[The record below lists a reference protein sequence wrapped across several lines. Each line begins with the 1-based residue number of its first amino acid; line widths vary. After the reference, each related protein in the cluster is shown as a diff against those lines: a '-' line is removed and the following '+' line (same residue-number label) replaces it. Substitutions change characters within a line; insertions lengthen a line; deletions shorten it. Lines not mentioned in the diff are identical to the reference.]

1 MYLSRLK
8 MDLSRRTAR
17 EFLINH
23 YQLHLAVYRAFPDAA
38 DGGPGRVL
46 YRVDQSEQSAVLF
59 VQSKKKPDWTKAEF
73 LYNSLLVP
81 PECKLFAPS
90 IQTGQTLFFYTRT
103 NPTIRQSS
111 TGRRIGITNE
121 ADQLAWLRR
130 KGEDHGFTV
139 ISCQVM
145 NEGISNSDR
154 GFENKDKLRHF
165 GVRFS
170 GLLKI
175 SDQAQF
181 MKTLENGIGS
191 SKGFGFGLLSLAPA
205 L

>member
-8 MDLSRRTAR
+8 MDISRRATR

-59 VQSKKKPDWTKAEF
+59 VQSEKKPDWTKAEI
-73 LYNSLLVP
+73 LCNGLLVS
-81 PECKLFAPS
+81 PECKLFSPN
-90 IQTGQTLFFYTRT
+90 IQAGQTLFFYTRA

-121 ADQLAWLRR
+121 ADQLAWLKR
-130 KGEDHGFTV
+130 KGEDGGFAV
-139 ISCQVM
+139 VGCQIMSDGVSC
-145 NEGISNSDR
+145 DDK
-154 GFENKDKLRHF
+154 GFEDKDKLRHF

-170 GLLKI
+170 GFLDVT
-175 SDQAQF
+175 DQEKF
-181 MKTLENGIGS
+181 MKTLESGLGS

-205 L
+205 R